1 MGGTESK
8 TDSTAKTEVNTSLI
22 QFHWESYG
30 WGAASIVLCIL
41 LLGMIIILFY
51 FLRMWC
57 CKVTPSR
64 SRTDCGFDP
73 WLPLGPMNTS
83 MNSMGALPPYSPN
96 MMEIWVPE
104 TTQQL
109 ALSSAINRLH
119 NERVAR
125 LQNLP

>member
-8 TDSTAKTEVNTSLI
+8 SDSTSKTEVNTSLI

-30 WGAASIVLCIL
+30 YGAASIILGIL

-51 FLRMWC
+51 FMKMWC
-57 CKVTPSR
+57 CKVTPAR
-64 SRTDCGFDP
+64 PRADYGFNP
-73 WLPLGPMNTS
+73 WLSMGPMN
-83 MNSMGALPPYSPN
+83 NNLNQMGALPYPPN
-96 MMEIWVPE
+96 MREIRDPE
-104 TTQQL
+104 SSQQL
-109 ALSSAINRLH
+109 AISSAINRLH